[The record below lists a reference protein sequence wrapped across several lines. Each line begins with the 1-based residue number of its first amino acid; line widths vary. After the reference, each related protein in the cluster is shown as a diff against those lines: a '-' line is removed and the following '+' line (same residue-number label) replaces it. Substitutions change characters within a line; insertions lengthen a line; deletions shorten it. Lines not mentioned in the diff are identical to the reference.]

1 MSALHTAY
9 GVARHVW
16 SPDDSWLAVVRERDE
31 QVACIDAESGREVF
45 EWDPP
50 RFWRGVFIAAVSPE
64 ALLVVTRARDD
75 VRVFVLAVPDGGVLA
90 EARLDVAPGD
100 ISVEVSADGATAVLL
115 SGLTHDVKGRGY
127 ELTWLD
133 TRSLTVV
140 GRERIEPAQGDRP
153 KRMVMHPDGLWATWV
168 TPQQSM
174 RFDEPRQV
182 ERFDRAGAA
191 LSGPVFRGSGD
202 LRALRWVD
210 ADRLLVAIDPAVV
223 AGPDAGWTRLL
234 LTDPERGRVLFDG
247 EQQARRVGLALV
259 YSELDVHP
267 EDGRLLIAWTD
278 RLTDL
283 GEPSPGTATV
293 IGRDGEVL
301 ASWRT
306 PTAHYGA
313 YGAVWAGE
321 GDAVIELVAASDEA
335 LSLLRREAF
344 DEEPRVLRTDRLKRP
359 AGASGWGASGRGM
372 TASLTRSPMGQ
383 WLATVWSIGR
393 YASDEQ
399 LSWVA
404 APG

>member
-1 MSALHTAY
+1 MSPFHTAY
-9 GVARHVW
+9 GVARHAW

-31 QVACIDAESGREVF
+31 QVVCLEAESGREVF

-50 RFWRGVFIAAVSPE
+50 RFWRGVFIAAVSSE
-64 ALLVVTRARDD
+64 VLLVVTRARDD
-75 VRVFVLAVPDGGVLA
+75 VRVFALAVPDGGVLA

-100 ISVEVSADGATAVLL
+100 ITVEVSADGATAAVL
-115 SGLTHDVKGRGY
+115 SGLTNDVKGRGY

-140 GRERIEPAQGDRP
+140 GKDRLTPAQGDRP

-168 TPQQSM
+168 TPQQST

-191 LSGPVFRGSGD
+191 LPGPVFRGSGD

-210 ADRLLVAIDPAVV
+210 ADRLLVAVDPTVV

-247 EQQARRVGLALV
+247 EQEARRVGLALV

-278 RLTDL
+278 RLTDM
-283 GEPSPGTATV
+283 GEASPGTATV
-293 IGRDGEVL
+293 IGRGGEVR

-359 AGASGWGASGRGM
+359 TGASGWGASGRGM
-372 TASLTRSPMGQ
+372 TASLTRSPRGR

-399 LSWVA
+399 LSWVE
-404 APG
+404 APR

>member
-1 MSALHTAY
+1 VSALHTAW

-16 SPDDSWLAVVRERDE
+16 SPDDSWLAVVGERDE
-31 QVACIDAESGREVF
+31 QVRCIDAESGDEVF

-75 VRVFVLAVPDGGVLA
+75 VRVFVLAVPDGGVVA
-90 EARLDVAPGD
+90 EARLDLAPGD
-100 ISVEVSADGATAVLL
+100 ITVEVSADGATAALL
-115 SGLTHDVKGRGY
+115 SGLSHDARGRGY

-140 GRERIEPAQGDRP
+140 GREGITPAQGDRP
-153 KRMVMHPDGLWATWV
+153 KRMVLHPDGLWAAWV

-182 ERFDRAGAA
+182 ERFDRDGAA
-191 LSGPVFRGSGD
+191 LSGPMFRGSGD
-202 LRALRWVD
+202 LRTMRWVD

-234 LTDPERGRVLFDG
+234 LTDPQRGRVLFDG

-267 EDGRLLIAWTD
+267 EDGRLLVAWTD
-278 RLTDL
+278 RLTDM
-283 GEPSPGTATV
+283 GEPSTGTATV
-293 IGRDGEVL
+293 IGRGGEVL

-313 YGAVWAGE
+313 YGAVWAGG
-321 GDAVIELVAASDEA
+321 GDAVTELVAASDDE
-335 LSLLRREAF
+335 LSLLRRDAT
-344 DEEPRVLRTDRLKRP
+344 DDDPRVLRTDRLKRP
-359 AGASGWGASGRGM
+359 AGSSGWGASGRGM
-372 TASLTRSPMGQ
+372 TASLTRSPMGR

-393 YASDEQ
+393 YASEEH